1 MAVAGREG
9 TRLMQNTDQSGAGR
23 GVVAAAGR
31 GDALRA
37 RRGAAVAV
45 VTPPAEDDTER
56 VGKRGRAQALLTGPD
71 AAQHRKAL
79 NRVMRILSETPADA
93 TGLVEGTSFTKAG
106 VKALVDML
114 TKRTTDPD
122 AAGAKM
128 AGGLLKLLTAVG
140 KDGTEDTRV
149 HGVLVAR
156 LQQLGR
162 STDALRRRAKN
173 KTF

>member
-1 MAVAGREG
+1 
-9 TRLMQNTDQSGAGR
+9 MQNSDQRGAGR
-23 GVVAAAGR
+23 GAVAGVVAGAGR
-31 GDALRA
+31 GEALRA
-37 RRGAAVAV
+37 RRGTAAAVI
-45 VTPPAEDDTER
+45 TPPAAEDGDR
-56 VGKRGRAQALLTGPD
+56 LGRQGRAQALLTGPD

-79 NRVMRILSETPADA
+79 NRVMRVLSETPADA
-93 TGLVEGTSFTKAG
+93 TGMVEGTSFTKSG
-106 VKALVDML
+106 VKALFDML
-114 TKRTTDPD
+114 TKRSTDPD

-149 HGVLVAR
+149 HGVLVSR

-162 STDALRRRAKN
+162 STEALRRRAKT

>member
-1 MAVAGREG
+1 
-9 TRLMQNTDQSGAGR
+9 MQNSDQRGAGR
-23 GVVAAAGR
+23 GVVTGAGAGTGTGAGR
-31 GDALRA
+31 GEALRA
-37 RRGAAVAV
+37 RRGTAAAVI
-45 VTPPAEDDTER
+45 TPPATDDNDR
-56 VGKRGRAQALLTGPD
+56 LGKRGRAQTLLTGPD

-93 TGLVEGTSFTKAG
+93 TGVVEGTAFTKAG

-114 TKRTTDPD
+114 TKRSADPD

-156 LQQLGR
+156 LQQLQR
-162 STDALRRRAKN
+162 STNALRQRARTE
-173 KTF
+173 TF

>member
-1 MAVAGREG
+1 
-9 TRLMQNTDQSGAGR
+9 MQNSDQRGGGRGLGAGAGR
-23 GVVAAAGR
+23 GE
-31 GDALRA
+31 ALRA
-37 RRGAAVAV
+37 RRGAAAAV
-45 VTPPAEDDTER
+45 ITPPATEDNDSF
-56 VGKRGRAQALLTGPD
+56 GKRGRAQALLTGPD
-71 AAQHRKAL
+71 GAQHRKAL

-93 TGLVEGTSFTKAG
+93 SGVVEGTNFTTTG

-114 TKRTTDPD
+114 TKRSTDSD

-140 KDGTEDTRV
+140 KEGTESARV

-162 STDALRRRAKN
+162 SADALRRRAN
-173 KTF
+173 GNSF